1 MNGMPGIN
9 EKIAGILI
17 GIFKDYDRILTEQEV
32 EDIRRYTDRKAKNRY
47 EIGSPPYYRLLED
60 ELRSYVFRTRLTEL
74 TCGGISN

>member
-9 EKIAGILI
+9 EQIAGMVI
-17 GIFKDYDRILTEQEV
+17 GIFKEFDRILTEQEIEEV
-32 EDIRRYTDRKAKNRY
+32 RRYTDRKAMNKY

-74 TCGGISN
+74 TCGGIFN